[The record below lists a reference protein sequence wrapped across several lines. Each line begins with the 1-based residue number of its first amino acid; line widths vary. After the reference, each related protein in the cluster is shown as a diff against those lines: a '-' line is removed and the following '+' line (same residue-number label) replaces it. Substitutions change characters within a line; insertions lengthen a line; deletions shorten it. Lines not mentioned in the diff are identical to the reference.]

1 MAKRQAM
8 IPPRVTGPIFGP
20 FIPNDSAVGSDV
32 LVEQPSITSV
42 PLPPH
47 LPKSGRNKMFLI
59 DFYFRPKL
67 SRSFQYFLF
76 LSNLALFLLA
86 FFGFPLPHPPSG
98 PRSAQEA
105 PGRSG
110 SFLEHPGGLSKTDTA
125 YATAHESNLA
135 SIHLVCTCLSHSAR

>member
-20 FIPNDSAVGSDV
+20 FIPNDSAVGSDM
-32 LVEQPSITSV
+32 LVEQPPITSV

-76 LSNLALFLLA
+76 LSNQYRFIEEIVICVFLL
-86 FFGFPLPHPPSG
+86 
-98 PRSAQEA
+98 RKDT
-105 PGRSG
+105 
-110 SFLEHPGGLSKTDTA
+110 GGVKQD
-125 YATAHESNLA
+125 EF
-135 SIHLVCTCLSHSAR
+135 

>member
-20 FIPNDSAVGSDV
+20 FIPNDSAVGSDM

-76 LSNLALFLLA
+76 LSNQYRFIEEIVICVFLL
-86 FFGFPLPHPPSG
+86 
-98 PRSAQEA
+98 RKDT
-105 PGRSG
+105 
-110 SFLEHPGGLSKTDTA
+110 GGVKQD
-125 YATAHESNLA
+125 EF
-135 SIHLVCTCLSHSAR
+135 

>member
-1 MAKRQAM
+1 MIRCIKYNDYISVFKPSLQHQHLQWKAAPMRTGQAM

-20 FIPNDSAVGSDV
+20 FIPNDSAVGSDM
-32 LVEQPSITSV
+32 LVEQPPITSV

-76 LSNLALFLLA
+76 LSNQYRFIEEIVICVFLL
-86 FFGFPLPHPPSG
+86 
-98 PRSAQEA
+98 RKDT
-105 PGRSG
+105 
-110 SFLEHPGGLSKTDTA
+110 GGVKQD
-125 YATAHESNLA
+125 EF
-135 SIHLVCTCLSHSAR
+135 